1 MTVTFLTWIGVTKRD
16 SGASARQ
23 DSLLTNG
30 SLVERLG
37 QFVDL
42 EDAPGPEL
50 PTCECSAPTMP
61 LLSFRPNAG
70 TIEVRNP
77 TRESSCQ
84 LK

>member
-16 SGASARQ
+16 SEASDRQ
-23 DSLLTNG
+23 NDLLTNG

-37 QFVDL
+37 QFADL
-42 EDAPGPEL
+42 EDAPGHEL
-50 PTCECSAPTMP
+50 PHPRVHSPINAAVPY
-61 LLSFRPNAG
+61 RRNAG
-70 TIEVRNP
+70 TSVGRRS

>member
-37 QFVDL
+37 QFADL
-42 EDAPGPEL
+42 EDAPAREI
-50 PTCECSAPTMP
+50 PTREC
-61 LLSFRPNAG
+61 RH
-70 TIEVRNP
+70 P